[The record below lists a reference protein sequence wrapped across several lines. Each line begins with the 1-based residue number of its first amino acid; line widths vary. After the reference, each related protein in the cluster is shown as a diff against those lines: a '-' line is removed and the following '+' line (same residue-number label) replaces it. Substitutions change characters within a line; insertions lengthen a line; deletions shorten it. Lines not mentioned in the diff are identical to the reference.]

1 MNVKSTEKKE
11 HSVVELIVEVN
22 GEEFDAAVEKAYRSQ
37 KGKIAVPGF
46 RKGKAP
52 RKIVE
57 SRYGESVFYSDAI
70 EDLYPTVL
78 NFAVKENELDVVA
91 YPKWE
96 VTEVSHDGVTF
107 KLELTE
113 RPSGVIKDYKGIA
126 AEKPEVSVSDEEIEG
141 EMNTY
146 IKQATRVVT
155 AERPAQLGDIAVM
168 DYEGFLN
175 GEPFSGG
182 KADNYELTLGSGS
195 FIPGFE
201 EQVVGMSAG
210 EERDINVTFPE
221 DYHGKDIAGKE
232 VVFKIKLHEV
242 KESIPPVIDDEFAK
256 DVSEFETLA
265 ELKQDIVKKL
275 TEKAEAA
282 ANQKF
287 ESNLL
292 AKLVENME
300 VEIPD
305 AMVDYEADRVVDD
318 FANRVQQQGIPFEKY
333 LEITGSNRAQLRGQF
348 KDNAKRQVQTRLAL
362 DAVVVADGITVSDEE
377 IESEF
382 AKIAEQYKMKLEE
395 IKDIVPLKEIS
406 GDLSRMKAMNI
417 VRDSAVVLKP
427 EENKPEETKAEEKA
441 EGETEDK
448 KPAKSA
454 ARKSSKK
461 TDADKE

>member
-57 SRYGESVFYSDAI
+57 SRYGESVFFSDAI
-70 EDLYPTVL
+70 EDLYPTVVS
-78 NFAVKENELDVVA
+78 FAAKEKEIDMVA

-96 VTEVSHDGVTF
+96 VTEVGRDGVTF

-113 RPSGVIKDYKGIA
+113 RPVGVVKDYKGIA
-126 AEKPEVSVSDEEIEG
+126 AEKPLISVSDEEIES

-146 IKQATRVVT
+146 IRQATRVVT
-155 AERPAQLGDIAVM
+155 AERPAQTGDVAVI
-168 DYEGFLN
+168 DYDGYLD
-175 GEPFSGG
+175 GEPFGGG
-182 KADNYELTLGSGS
+182 KAENYELTLGSGS

-201 EQVVGMSAG
+201 EQVVGLSAG

-221 DYHGKDIAGKE
+221 DYHGKDVAGKA
-232 VVFKIKLHEV
+232 VVFKVKLHEV
-242 KESIPPVIDDEFAK
+242 KESIAPVVDDEFAK

-265 ELKQDIVKKL
+265 ELKADIVKKL
-275 TEKAEAA
+275 TEKSEAA
-282 ANQKF
+282 AKQKF

-292 AKLVENME
+292 AKLVEKME

-333 LEITGSNRAQLRGQF
+333 LEMTGSSRAQLRGQF

-362 DAVVVADGITVSDEE
+362 DAVVAADAITVSDEE

-395 IKDIVPLKEIS
+395 IKDIIPEKEIR
-406 GDLSRMKAMNI
+406 GDLSRMKAMELI
-417 VRDSAVVLKP
+417 RESAVELPPEEKKP
-427 EENKPEETKAEEKA
+427 EEDNAEGEAAEEKSA
-441 EGETEDK
+441 SKPSAKKSAKKQETE
-448 KPAKSA
+448 
-454 ARKSSKK
+454 
-461 TDADKE
+461 KE